1 MLPGTAEQK
10 SRLVLLACCL
20 ALLSSCGNGNNGEA
34 KAPEY
39 AVITAQ
45 ATTAHLTNSY
55 PATIKGKQDV
65 EIRPM
70 VSGFITKLH
79 VDEGS
84 VVKRGQVLFTIDQV
98 QYRAAVETAKAT
110 VATAEAALQTQ
121 ELTTQNNRELNKR
134 GIVSDYQ
141 LSTSENQLAQAKA
154 TLAQAK
160 AALVNAERNLQYTEV
175 TSPSDG
181 IVGQVPYRVG
191 SLVSP
196 SMATPMTTIADNS
209 EMFAYFSM
217 TERQLLQMIREGGSY
232 KEILAKMP
240 EIQLQLIDGS
250 IYPDSGRVETISGV
264 IDPTTGSV
272 SIRALFP
279 NAHNVLRSNSTGNVI
294 FPNVL
299 PDVILVPQSAT
310 TDIQDKKF
318 VYVVQADNT
327 VKNTEIQVYTL
338 NDGQNYYVT
347 GGLKAG
353 DKIVIEGVQA
363 IKDGQ
368 AITPITPAEK
378 EAAYKQAL
386 EDQKNGNIQTAF
398 Q

>member
-1 MLPGTAEQK
+1 MK

-45 ATTAHLTNSY
+45 TTTAHLTNSY

-84 VVKRGQVLFTIDQV
+84 VVKKGQVLFTIDQV
-98 QYRAAVETAKAT
+98 QYRAAVETAKAS
-110 VATAEAALQTQ
+110 VATAKAALQTQ

-154 TLAQAK
+154 ALAQAK
-160 AALVNAERNLQYTEV
+160 AALVNAERNLEYTDV

-181 IVGQVPYRVG
+181 IVGEVPYRVG
-191 SLVSP
+191 SLVSA

-209 EMFAYFSM
+209 DMFAYFSM

-232 KEILAKMP
+232 QEILAKMP
-240 EIQLQLIDGS
+240 KIQLQLIDGS
-250 IYPDSGRVETISGV
+250 LYPDSGRVETISGV

-272 SIRALFP
+272 SMRALFP
-279 NAHNVLRSNSTGNVI
+279 NSHNVLRSNSTGNVI

-299 PDVILVPQSAT
+299 TDVILVPQSAT
-310 TDIQDKKF
+310 TEIQDKKF
-318 VYVVQADNT
+318 VFVVQADNT

-363 IKDGQ
+363 LKDGQ

-378 EAAYKQAL
+378 EAAYKKAL
-386 EDQKNGNIQTAF
+386 EDQRSGNIQTAF

>member
-1 MLPGTAEQK
+1 MK

-232 KEILAKMP
+232 KDILAKMP

-272 SIRALFP
+272 SMRALFP

-378 EAAYKQAL
+378 EAAYQKAL
-386 EDQKNGNIQTAF
+386 QDQRDGNIQTAF

>member
-1 MLPGTAEQK
+1 MK

-84 VVKRGQVLFTIDQV
+84 IVKRGQVLFTIDQV

-160 AALVNAERNLQYTEV
+160 ASLVNAERNLEYTEV

-250 IYPDSGRVETISGV
+250 LYPDSGRVETISGV

>member
-1 MLPGTAEQK
+1 MK

-84 VVKRGQVLFTIDQV
+84 VVKKGQVLFTIDQV

-272 SIRALFP
+272 SMRALFP

>member
-1 MLPGTAEQK
+1 MK

-84 VVKRGQVLFTIDQV
+84 IVKRGQVLFTIDQV

-160 AALVNAERNLQYTEV
+160 ASLVNAERNLQYTEV

-181 IVGQVPYRVG
+181 IVGQIPYRVG
-191 SLVSP
+191 SLVSA

-232 KEILAKMP
+232 KDILAKMP

-272 SIRALFP
+272 SMRALFP

-347 GGLKAG
+347 AG

>member
-1 MLPGTAEQK
+1 MK
-10 SRLVLLACCL
+10 SSRFVLLACL
-20 ALLSSCGNGNNGEA
+20 VAALSGCGGGDKGTT

-39 AVITAQ
+39 AVIAAQ

-84 VVKRGQVLFTIDQV
+84 VVKKGQVLFTIDQV

-160 AALVNAERNLQYTEV
+160 ASLVNAERNLQYTEV

-181 IVGQVPYRVG
+181 IVGQIPYRVG
-191 SLVSP
+191 SLVSA

-232 KEILAKMP
+232 KDILAKMP
-240 EIQLQLIDGS
+240 AIQLQLIDGS

-272 SIRALFP
+272 SMRALFP

>member
-1 MLPGTAEQK
+1 MK

-141 LSTSENQLAQAKA
+141 LRTSENQLAQAKA

-272 SIRALFP
+272 SMRALFP

>member
-1 MLPGTAEQK
+1 MK
-10 SRLVLLACCL
+10 SRLALSLCLL
-20 ALLSSCGNGNNGEA
+20 ALLSSCGGGDKGA
-34 KAPEY
+34 VKAPEY
-39 AVITAQ
+39 AVLETQ
-45 ATTAHLTNSY
+45 ATTAHLTSSY
-55 PATIKGKQDV
+55 PATIRGKQDV

-84 VVKRGQVLFTIDQV
+84 VVKKGQVLFTIDQV
-98 QYRAAVETAKAT
+98 QYRAAVETAKAA
-110 VATAEAALQTQ
+110 VETAKAALQTQ
-121 ELTTQNNRELNKR
+121 ELTTVNNRELNKK

-154 TLAQAK
+154 ALAQAE
-160 AALVNAERNLQYTEV
+160 ASLTNAKRNLEYTEV

-181 IVGQVPYRVG
+181 IVGQVPYRIG
-191 SLVSP
+191 SLVSA
-196 SMATPMTTIADNS
+196 SIATPLTTVADNS
-209 EMFAYFSM
+209 SMYAYFSM
-217 TERQLLQMIREGGSY
+217 TERQLLTMIKEGGSQE
-232 KEILAKMP
+232 EIVERMP
-240 EIQLQLIDGS
+240 KIRLQLIDGTL
-250 IYPDSGRVETISGV
+250 YPDSGRVETISGV

-272 SIRALFP
+272 SMRAMFP
-279 NAHNVLRSNSTGNVI
+279 NEHNVLRSNSTGNVI

-299 PDVILVPQSAT
+299 ENVILVPQSAT
-310 TDIQDKKF
+310 TEIQDKKF
-318 VYVVQADNT
+318 VFVLQPDNT

-347 GGLKAG
+347 SGLKAG

-363 IKDGQ
+363 IHDGQ

-386 EDQKNGNIQTAF
+386 EDQKSGNIQTAF

>member
-1 MLPGTAEQK
+1 MK

-160 AALVNAERNLQYTEV
+160 ASLVNAERNLQYTEV

-232 KEILAKMP
+232 KDILAKMP

>member
-1 MLPGTAEQK
+1 MIMK
-10 SRLVLLACCL
+10 SSSRLVLLAGCL
-20 ALLSSCGNGNNGEA
+20 ALLSSCGNGDKGAA

-55 PATIKGKQDV
+55 PATIRGKQDV

-84 VVKRGQVLFTIDQV
+84 AVKKGQVLFTIDQV
-98 QYRAAVETAKAT
+98 QYRAAVETAKAA
-110 VATAEAALQTQ
+110 VETAKAALQTQ

-154 TLAQAK
+154 SLAQAK
-160 AALVNAERNLQYTEV
+160 ASLVNAERNLQYTEV
-175 TSPSDG
+175 TSPSNG
-181 IVGQVPYRVG
+181 IVGEVPYRIG
-191 SLVSP
+191 SLVSA
-196 SMATPMTTIADNS
+196 SMATPMTTVSDNS
-209 EMFAYFSM
+209 EMYAYFSM
-217 TERQLLQMIREGGSY
+217 PERQLLKMIREGGTNQ
-232 KEILAKMP
+232 EILAKLP
-240 EIQLQLIDGS
+240 KVNLGLIDGS
-250 IYPDSGRVETISGV
+250 VYPDSGRVETISGV

-272 SIRALFP
+272 SMRAMFP

-299 PDVILVPQSAT
+299 QDIILVPQSAT
-310 TDIQDKKF
+310 TEIQDKKF
-318 VYVVQADNT
+318 VYIVQPDNT
-327 VKNTEIQVYTL
+327 VKNTEVQVYYL

-347 GGLKAG
+347 EGLKPG

-363 IKDGQ
+363 LNDGQ
-368 AITPITPAEK
+368 TITPITPAEK
-378 EAAYKQAL
+378 EAAYQKAL
-386 EDQKNGNIQTAF
+386 EDQRSGNIQSAF

>member
-1 MLPGTAEQK
+1 MK

-98 QYRAAVETAKAT
+98 QYRAAVETAKAS
-110 VATAEAALQTQ
+110 VATAQAALQTQ

-154 TLAQAK
+154 ALAQAK
-160 AALVNAERNLQYTEV
+160 AALVNAERNLEYTDV

-181 IVGQVPYRVG
+181 IVGEVPYRVG
-191 SLVSP
+191 SLVSA

-209 EMFAYFSM
+209 DMFAYFSM

-232 KEILAKMP
+232 QEILAKMP
-240 EIQLQLIDGS
+240 KIQLQLIDGS
-250 IYPDSGRVETISGV
+250 LYPDSGRVETISGV

-272 SIRALFP
+272 SMRALFP
-279 NAHNVLRSNSTGNVI
+279 NSHNVLRSNSTGNVI

-299 PDVILVPQSAT
+299 TDVILVPQSAT
-310 TDIQDKKF
+310 TEIQDKKF
-318 VYVVQADNT
+318 VFVVQADNT

-363 IKDGQ
+363 LKDGQ

>member
-1 MLPGTAEQK
+1 MK

-160 AALVNAERNLQYTEV
+160 ASLVNAERNLEYTEV

-181 IVGQVPYRVG
+181 IVGQIPYRVG
-191 SLVSP
+191 SLVSA

-232 KEILAKMP
+232 KDILAKMP

-272 SIRALFP
+272 SMRALFP

>member
-1 MLPGTAEQK
+1 MIMK

-20 ALLSSCGNGNNGEA
+20 ALLSSCKNGNNSEA

-39 AVITAQ
+39 AVITTQ

-55 PATIKGKQDV
+55 PATIRGKQDV

-84 VVKRGQVLFTIDQV
+84 VVKKGQVLFTIDQV
-98 QYRAAVETAKAT
+98 QYKAAVETAKAA
-110 VATAEAALQTQ
+110 VETAKAALQTQ
-121 ELTTQNNRELNKR
+121 ELTTVNNRELNKK

-154 TLAQAK
+154 SLAQAQ
-160 AALVNAERNLQYTEV
+160 ANLTNAVRNLEYTEV

-181 IVGQVPYRVG
+181 VVGQIPYRVG
-191 SLVSP
+191 SLVSA
-196 SMATPMTTIADNS
+196 SMATPMTTVSDIS
-209 EMFAYFSM
+209 EMYAYFSM
-217 TERQLLQMIREGGSY
+217 TERQLLTMIREGGSME
-232 KEILAKMP
+232 EILAKLP
-240 EIQLQLIDGS
+240 KLNLSLIDGT

-272 SIRALFP
+272 SMRAMFP
-279 NAHNVLRSNSTGNVI
+279 NTHNVLRSNSTGNVI
-294 FPNVL
+294 FPNL
-299 PDVILVPQSAT
+299 LTDIILIPQSAT
-310 TDIQDKKF
+310 TEIQDKKF
-318 VYVVQADNT
+318 VFVVQPDNT
-327 VKNTEIQVYTL
+327 VKNTEIQVYSL

-353 DKIVIEGVQA
+353 DKVVIEGVQA
-363 IKDGQ
+363 LNDGQ

-378 EAAYKQAL
+378 EAAYQKAL

>member
-1 MLPGTAEQK
+1 MK

-84 VVKRGQVLFTIDQV
+84 VVKKGQVLFTIDQV

-160 AALVNAERNLQYTEV
+160 AALVNAERNLEYTEV

-232 KEILAKMP
+232 KDILAKMP

-250 IYPDSGRVETISGV
+250 LYPDSGRVETISGV

>member
-1 MLPGTAEQK
+1 MK

-84 VVKRGQVLFTIDQV
+84 VVKKGQVLFTIDQV

-160 AALVNAERNLQYTEV
+160 ASLVNAERNLQYTEV

-181 IVGQVPYRVG
+181 IVGQIPYRVG
-191 SLVSP
+191 SLVSA

-232 KEILAKMP
+232 KDILAKMP

-272 SIRALFP
+272 SMRALFP